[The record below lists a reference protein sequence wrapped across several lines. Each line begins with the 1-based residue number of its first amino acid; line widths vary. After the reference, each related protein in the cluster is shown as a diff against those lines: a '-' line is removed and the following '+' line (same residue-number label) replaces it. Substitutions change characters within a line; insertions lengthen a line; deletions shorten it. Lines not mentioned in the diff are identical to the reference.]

1 MRKAVFIIALTVL
14 SASVALASGDRTPT
28 IDESLSFKNAQNPRI
43 SPDGRYVAYQVDG
56 ANWEDN
62 AFQTDI
68 WIAVV
73 ATGERYQ
80 LTHSKKSSSDPK
92 WAPDGTRLAFT
103 SDREGKRQLYVI
115 HVAGGEAVQL
125 TKLDTGINGFEWSP
139 DGKHIAYTAADA
151 EAKGKKD
158 RDEKYGEFTVVEGD
172 YTMVN
177 LWMIDAPPAASTA
190 APDKMPEPHALTEGT
205 RFTVGGFSWSPDS
218 QRIAFSAARDPDLGS
233 SDTSDIYVLTVADK
247 GIKKIVDTQG
257 PDSDPIWSPDGKQ
270 IVYQTAN
277 AQENFFYA
285 NSALA
290 IVDAE
295 GGRPVVLTEKFDE
308 NPNLLE
314 WSPDGIYFS
323 ASQRTYQHLF
333 RINPTTRSID
343 RVTGPDKF
351 IASGISFTGD
361 RKQIAFIS
369 ADPTHYA
376 EVYISPVSP
385 FQPKRLTAMGDQIS
399 DFKLATREVIRW
411 KSTDGA
417 EIEGVLTKPVDFD
430 ASKKYPLLVVIHG
443 GPTGVDRA
451 VLSSDRYYPIQ
462 KFAAKG
468 ALILQPNYRGSAGY
482 GAKFRALNVR
492 NLGVGD
498 YWDVISG
505 VDYLIGQGYVDKD
518 RVGSM
523 GWSEGGYI
531 SAFITT
537 FSDRFKAVSVGAGI
551 SDWVTYYVNTDIH
564 PFTRQY
570 LKATPWDDPDIY
582 KKTSPI
588 TYIKTARTPTL
599 IQHGELDKRVPIP
612 NGYELYQALKD
623 RGVPVRMIVYKG
635 FGHPITKP
643 KQLRAVMEHNYEWFS
658 HWIWGEPDTSVAV
671 LQ

>member
-1 MRKAVFIIALTVL
+1 MKKVIF
-14 SASVALASGDRTPT
+14 ALALVVSLAGFVHADGDRTPT
-28 IDESLSFKNAQNPRI
+28 IEESLSIKNAQSPRI
-43 SPDGRYVAYQVDG
+43 SPDGKYVAYQVES

-80 LTHSKKSSSDPK
+80 LTHSKKSSTDPK
-92 WAPDGTRLAFT
+92 WAPQGNRLAFV
-103 SDREGKRQLYVI
+103 SDRDGKRQLYTISAV
-115 HVAGGEAVQL
+115 GGEATQI
-125 TKLDTGINGFEWSP
+125 TKLDTGVNSFEWSP

-151 EAKGKKD
+151 ESKAKKD

-172 YTMVN
+172 YTMSH
-177 LWMIDAPPAASTA
+177 LWEIDPPTA
-190 APDKMPEPHALTEGT
+190 GTDKMPEPRRLTEGT
-205 RFTVGGFSWSPDS
+205 SFTVGGFSWSPDS
-218 QRIAFSAARDPDLGS
+218 ERIAFSAARDPDLGS
-233 SDTSDIYVLTVADK
+233 SDTSDIYVLGVAGK
-247 GIKKIVDTQG
+247 SIKKVVDTKG
-257 PDSDPIWSPDGKQ
+257 PDTEPMWSPDGKS

-277 AQENFFYA
+277 AQEDFYYL
-285 NSALA
+285 NGVLA
-290 IVDAE
+290 VVPAE
-295 GGRPVVLTEKFDE
+295 GGTPTLLTEKFDE
-308 NPNLLE
+308 NPNLLV
-314 WSPDGIYFS
+314 WSQDGIYFS
-323 ASQRTYQHLF
+323 ASQKTYQHLF
-333 RINPTTRSID
+333 RVDPATKSIE
-343 RVTGPDKF
+343 RITGPDKF
-351 IASGISFTGD
+351 IASQVSFTAD

-369 ADPTHYA
+369 SDPTHLS
-376 EVYISPVSP
+376 EVYASAISP
-385 FQPKRLTAMGDQIS
+385 FQPRMLTGMSSQMTG
-399 DFKLATREVIRW
+399 FKLATREVIRW
-411 KSTDGA
+411 KSTDGT
-417 EIEGVLTKPVDFD
+417 EIEGILTKPVDFD
-430 ASKKYPLLVVIHG
+430 PSRKYPLLVVIHG

-451 VLSSDRYYPIQ
+451 VMSADRYYPIQ
-462 KFAAKG
+462 MFAAKG

-482 GAKFRALNVR
+482 GEKFRSLNVR

-505 VDYLIGQGYVDKD
+505 VDYLIGQGIVDKD

-570 LKATPWDDPDIY
+570 LKSTPWDDPEIY

-588 TYIKTARTPTL
+588 TYIKTAKTPTL
-599 IQHGELDKRVPIP
+599 IQHGELDRRVPIP

-643 KQLRAVMEHNYEWFS
+643 KQLRAVMEHNYAWFS

-671 LQ
+671 MQ